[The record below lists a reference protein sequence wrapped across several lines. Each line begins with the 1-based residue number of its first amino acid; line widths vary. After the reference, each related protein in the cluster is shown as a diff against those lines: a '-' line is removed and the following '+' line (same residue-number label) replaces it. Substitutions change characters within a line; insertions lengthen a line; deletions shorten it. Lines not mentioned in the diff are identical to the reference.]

1 MKVRTFN
8 QPDLAEGLHMSKPEP
23 VSIRLPDKTVTELKI
38 LAENPLT
45 DIYIHEP
52 DGLTYLARKV
62 QIARQFAER
71 PIRKQSEDPSNR
83 PPRGKR
89 K

>member
-1 MKVRTFN
+1 MKT
-8 QPDLAEGLHMSKPEP
+8 
-23 VSIRLPDKTVTELKI
+23 SIREKLNITSALGAASIK
-38 LAENPLT
+38 NPLT
-45 DIYIHEP
+45 DTYIHEP

-62 QIARQFAER
+62 QMARQFAER